1 MVKGEVF
8 AFLGISY
15 PAGGR
20 GGGERPAG
28 VSHVPNL
35 NDWSSKLTCYPRVVG
50 PAPDAVCKLEE
61 QRGRSERHHLQ
72 NGKFRPKGVT
82 VRAPL
87 RRSFRGFGGRKN

>member
-1 MVKGEVF
+1 MVKGKVF

-35 NDWSSKLTCYPRVVG
+35 NGWSSKLTCYPRVVG
-50 PAPDAVCKLEE
+50 PAHDAVCNLEE

-72 NGKFRPKGVT
+72 NGCSKPRAAN

-87 RRSFRGFGGRKN
+87 RRSFRVSAGGK